1 MKKVAGKVVITRT
14 VTGTAIRTRILMGPA
29 TDIRTREAA
38 VDMETGDGVAAVV
51 KDAIAAVANVAARTV
66 ATSFD
71 TLQHGV

>member
-1 MKKVAGKVVITRT
+1 MEKVAGKVVITRT

-51 KDAIAAVANVAARTV
+51 KDAIVVVANVAART
-66 ATSFD
+66 AGTNFY
-71 TLQHGV
+71 TLEHGV